1 MIFNARLSHSKL
13 WHRIQKHQR
22 PPLCEQSKIYSFD
35 TDVMITHRSIV
46 SSHFRFP
53 TIRFLKWFTFKK
65 TKIQVWNL
73 KELLIIVLLKTL
85 GCDDNLE
92 NDVAGG
98 GGRKILSLALK
109 SGAICGFYLREK
121 WKFFLKIS
129 KLGSLIK

>member
-1 MIFNARLSHSKL
+1 MLDSV
-13 WHRIQKHQR
+13 IQNYLQR
-22 PPLCEQSKIYSFD
+22 ESTTPTTMWKRSEVYSFD

-85 GCDDNLE
+85 GCDDNLK
-92 NDVAGG
+92 NDDAD
-98 GGRKILSLALK
+98 GR
-109 SGAICGFYLREK
+109 
-121 WKFFLKIS
+121 FLD
-129 KLGSLIK
+129 

>member
-1 MIFNARLSHSKL
+1 MIFNARLSHSKIMA
-13 WHRIQKHQR
+13 HRKHQR
-22 PPLCEQSKIYSFD
+22 PPLCERSKIYSFD

-73 KELLIIVLLKTL
+73 KELLIIVLFKTL
-85 GCDDNLE
+85 GCDDNLK
-92 NDVAGG
+92 NGIAD
-98 GGRKILSLALK
+98 GRKILSLALK